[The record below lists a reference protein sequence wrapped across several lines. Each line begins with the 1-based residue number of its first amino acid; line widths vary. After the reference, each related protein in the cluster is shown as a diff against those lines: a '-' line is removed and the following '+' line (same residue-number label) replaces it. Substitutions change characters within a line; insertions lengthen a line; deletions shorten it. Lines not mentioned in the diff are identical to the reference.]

1 VTNPNQHN
9 NTCECGNT
17 INSPCHE
24 VCVHCA
30 HAGVYECDSCGR
42 GMQTDKRLCTSC
54 DEYQNPTPIEPDDEP
69 LGPPSYSHDEITVD
83 LWLPTV
89 TVPWNEI
96 PYDKCDKDNS
106 V

>member
-1 VTNPNQHN
+1 MTNTNQYN

-24 VCVHCA
+24 VCVQCA
-30 HAGVYECDSCGR
+30 HEGVYECDSCGR

-69 LGPPSYSHDEITVD
+69 VGPPSYSYDEREYEE
-83 LWLPTV
+83 P
-89 TVPWNEI
+89 N
-96 PYDKCDKDNS
+96 PYHGTYS
-106 V
+106 EE